1 MGKVRAH
8 IPKETWLA
16 VKTCYL
22 SGMSTKDI
30 AERFEINMDTV
41 VTRVCKAGWNKLR
54 VLPESVPVERSMVEK
69 VAEILEDDWKSKG
82 SAHRRMMFSKAN
94 TALREANLPAPR
106 TWKDAQ
112 IADQIAR
119 KAAGLDEDENKMTAV
134 VNIGWLQETAGSAI
148 TKIEPDTIDADFVR
162 EDG

>member
-1 MGKVRAH
+1 MAKTKIA
-8 IPKETWLA
+8 KEIWLA

-22 SGMSTKDI
+22 AGMATNDI
-30 AERFEINMDTV
+30 ADKFGIDRGTV
-41 VTRVCKAGWNKLR
+41 SVKAWKAGWSKVR
-54 VLPESVPVERSMVEK
+54 KLPENIPTDKSMVEK
-69 VAEILEDDWKSKG
+69 VADMLESDWKSKG
-82 SAHRRMMFSKAN
+82 SAHRNMMFSKAN